1 MKSLKNKI
9 EKLMEDSI
17 NQYYFAIHNAN
28 EENLSADY
36 REFHKQTANIH
47 YGRVDA
53 FHEVLKIM
61 AELEKEMEA
70 NK

>member
-17 NQYYFAIHNAN
+17 NQYYFAIHNASD
-28 EENLSADY
+28 ENLSAND

-53 FHEVLKIM
+53 FHEVMEII
-61 AELEKEMEA
+61 AELEK
-70 NK
+70 NGGK